1 MSIQNDIW
9 NRIARKPDR
18 RKAAVTETS
27 GTENRVYAV
36 VTEEGVMLFSDTP
49 KGMKARNSYLQHLAD
64 GFFNVTKVPE
74 TLRIYEIDLPTKR
87 VAGMAD
93 NCIEKLSQADLRST
107 DAQLRRSVV
116 NFTSDKFADR
126 SVLDGGVCRVKFDLR
141 PDFHNFDRLTKEFGL
156 GISPRNYDVAALLY
170 ISENGY
176 AGIVAADKVH
186 PFSYEYEFRELAEKL
201 GDSMRAR
208 MNAPLSAHD
217 FGYAALQKEAK
228 EMAADLLQSEFHIT
242 DGEFRLGAR
251 IGRTERMEMSHP
263 VSYPYSEEEQ
273 TGGLPETRYRQE
285 APEQRMSDSQ
295 RQVKHAASIT
305 PQKKEKKQ
313 LIL

>member
-1 MSIQNDIW
+1 MSILNDIW
-9 NRIARKPDR
+9 NRIAQKPDR

-49 KGMKARNSYLQHLAD
+49 KGMKARNSYLAD

-74 TLRIYEIDLPTKR
+74 TLRIYEIDLPIKR
-87 VAGMAD
+87 VAGLAD
-93 NCIEKLSQADLRST
+93 NCIEKLSKADLRST

-126 SVLDGGVCRVKFDLR
+126 SVLDGGVCRAKFDLR

-251 IGRTERMEMSHP
+251 ISRTERMEMSHP
-263 VSYPYSEEEQ
+263 VSYPHSEEEQ
-273 TGGLPETRYRQE
+273 TGGLPETHYRQE

>member
-1 MSIQNDIW
+1 M
-9 NRIARKPDR
+9 
-18 RKAAVTETS
+18 
-27 GTENRVYAV
+27 Y
-36 VTEEGVMLFSDTP
+36 
-49 KGMKARNSYLQHLAD
+49 
-64 GFFNVTKVPE
+64 
-74 TLRIYEIDLPTKR
+74 KR
-87 VAGMAD
+87 
-93 NCIEKLSQADLRST
+93 Q
-107 DAQLRRSVV
+107 
-116 NFTSDKFADR
+116 
-126 SVLDGGVCRVKFDLR
+126 
-141 PDFHNFDRLTKEFGL
+141 
-156 GISPRNYDVAALLY
+156 
-170 ISENGY
+170 
-176 AGIVAADKVH
+176 
-186 PFSYEYEFRELAEKL
+186 YEFRELAEKL

-251 IGRTERMEMSHP
+251 ISRIERMEMSHP
-263 VSYPYSEEEQ
+263 VSYPHSEEEQ
-273 TGGLPETRYRQE
+273 TGGLPETHYRQE

>member
-1 MSIQNDIW
+1 MSILNDIW

-18 RKAAVTETS
+18 QKAAATETS

-36 VTEEGVMLFSDTP
+36 VTEEGVILFSDTP

-93 NCIEKLSQADLRST
+93 NCIEKLSKADLRST

-126 SVLDGGVCRVKFDLR
+126 SVLDGGVCRAKFDLR

-156 GISPRNYDVAALLY
+156 GISPRNYDVASLLY

-228 EMAADLLQSEFHIT
+228 E
-242 DGEFRLGAR
+242 DGGGFVTIGVPYYGWRVQV
-251 IGRTERMEMSHP
+251 GRTDKPNRKDGNVTSGV
-263 VSYPYSEEEQ
+263 VSAFGRGTDRRV
-273 TGGLPETRYRQE
+273 TGNTLQAG
-285 APEQRMSDSQ
+285 SS
-295 RQVKHAASIT
+295 
-305 PQKKEKKQ
+305 
-313 LIL
+313 

>member
-1 MSIQNDIW
+1 MSILNDIW
-9 NRIARKPDR
+9 NRIAQKPDR

-74 TLRIYEIDLPTKR
+74 TLRIYEIDLPIKR
-87 VAGMAD
+87 VAGLAD
-93 NCIEKLSQADLRST
+93 NCIEKLSKADLRST

-126 SVLDGGVCRVKFDLR
+126 SVLDGGVCRAKFDLR

-186 PFSYEYEFRELAEKL
+186 PFSYEY
-201 GDSMRAR
+201 
-208 MNAPLSAHD
+208 
-217 FGYAALQKEAK
+217 
-228 EMAADLLQSEFHIT
+228 
-242 DGEFRLGAR
+242 
-251 IGRTERMEMSHP
+251 
-263 VSYPYSEEEQ
+263 
-273 TGGLPETRYRQE
+273 
-285 APEQRMSDSQ
+285 
-295 RQVKHAASIT
+295 
-305 PQKKEKKQ
+305 
-313 LIL
+313 

>member
-1 MSIQNDIW
+1 MSILNDIW
-9 NRIARKPDR
+9 NRIAQRPNR
-18 RKAAVTETS
+18 QEVPTTEAA

-36 VTEEGVMLFSDTP
+36 ATEEGVMLFSDTP

-64 GFFNVTKVPE
+64 GFFSVAKVPE
-74 TLRIYEIDLPTKR
+74 TLRIYEMDLPTKR
-87 VAGMAD
+87 VAELAD
-93 NCIEKLSQADLRST
+93 NCIEKLSKADLRST

-116 NFTSDKFADR
+116 SFAPDKFADR
-126 SVLDGGVCRVKFDLR
+126 SVLDGGVCRAKFDLR
-141 PDFHNFDRLTKEFGL
+141 PDFHNFDRLTREFGL

-176 AGIVAADKVH
+176 AGIVATDKVH

-201 GDSMRAR
+201 EDSMKAR

-217 FGYAALQKEAK
+217 FGYAALQKEAR

-251 IGRTERMEMSHP
+251 ISRTERMETSHP
-263 VSYPYSEEEQ
+263 MSRPHSEEVK
-273 TGGLPETRYRQE
+273 TGNSPETCRRQE
-285 APEQRMSDSQ
+285 MPEPSGRQ
-295 RQVKHAASIT
+295 RQARHVAPIA